1 MVDRKEEMKA
11 ITEKLESGIKELF
24 SSEKYS
30 DYLRTMSKFTNYSLN
45 NSLLIYMQKPDATAI
60 AGYRAWETKFE
71 RHVKRGETGI
81 RILAPAPYR
90 KEVEQDKLDANGN
103 VIRRSHGTPVTE
115 RVTKVIQA
123 YKPISVFDVSQTEGK
138 PLPEIVHT
146 LEGNVDGYENFVEA
160 LKRTSPVEIRSEL
173 IQGEANGYYHLADKT
188 IVVDARLPEK
198 QALKTTIHEISHA
211 VLHDRDT
218 GIEKEADRRTRE
230 VQAESVAYTVC
241 QRYGIDT
248 SDYSFAYVG
257 TWAQDKDLAQLRDS
271 MDVIR
276 KTANDLIDG
285 IDRHLDDIRL
295 EQATEIAYQ
304 VGDHYLML
312 SKVPGRDSYDYSLYD
327 KDFKLERINTIDGCN
342 RIDRAADLVLRD
354 NGLAHMPRDEIEIE
368 TVTQGISSRRQDDV
382 AVERE
387 SQKVSYAGVRGF

>member
-1 MVDRKEEMKA
+1 MVDRKEEMKQ
-11 ITEKLESGIKELF
+11 ITEKLEAGIKELF
-24 SSEKYS
+24 ESQKYK
-30 DYLRTMSKFTNYSLN
+30 DYLRTMSKFTSYSLN
-45 NSLLIYMQKPDATAI
+45 NSLLIYMQRPDATAI

-81 RILAPAPYR
+81 RILAPAPYK
-90 KEVEQDKLDANGN
+90 KEVEQHKLDANGN
-103 VIRRSHGTPVTE
+103 VIRRSDGTPVTE

-146 LEGNVDGYENFVEA
+146 LEGSVEGYDNFIQA

-173 IQGEANGYYHLADKT
+173 IQGDANGYYHLAEKA
-188 IVVDARLPEK
+188 IVIDARLPEK
-198 QALKTTIHEISHA
+198 QTLKTTIHEISHA
-211 VLHDRDT
+211 VLHDRDS

-241 QRYGIDT
+241 QHYGIDT

-257 TWAQDKDLAQLRDS
+257 TWAQDKDLPQLRES

-295 EQATEIAYQ
+295 EQTMEVAYQ

-312 SKVPGRDSYDYSLYD
+312 SRVPGRDSYDYSLYD
-327 KDFKLERINTIDGCN
+327 KDFKLQRINTIDGCN
-342 RIDRAADLVLRD
+342 RIDQAAEFALKD
-354 NGLAHMPRDEIEIE
+354 NGIAPISRSEIEIE
-368 TVTQGISSRRQDDV
+368 KVTQGISSRRQDDV

-387 SQKVSYAGVRGF
+387 SQKASYAGVRGF